1 MMEQQAVI
9 DQAVDYI
16 EVEVQSDVFARS
28 TLESRYRLLV
38 YRRGVPIT
46 LLKGTFFADV
56 LTRLQQQRIFI

>member
-28 TLESRYRLLV
+28 TLQSRYRLLV

-56 LTRLQQQRIFI
+56 LTRLQQQRILI